1 MKRAL
6 MACAVLATLALSLTA
21 LADTTT
27 KAAGTVAGTTTA
39 KAEMAAKAATTDM
52 AGHVSQLAGATWIDA
67 PGYPA
72 GCKVA
77 ALHKD
82 ATIACAYL
90 KFPAGT
96 KVALHTHPSVH
107 YATVI
112 SGTGSFGFGA
122 DTKGSPMAA
131 GDFVYV
137 PAGAPHW
144 ITATTDVIVFGAMM
158 GPEGTTYVN
167 PADDPAKGSAT
178 AH

>member
-6 MACAVLATLALSLTA
+6 MACALLATLALSITA
-21 LADTTT
+21 LADNAT
-27 KAAGTVAGTTTA
+27 KATGTAAGTTAA
-39 KAEMAAKAATTDM
+39 KAETAGKAAAADM
-52 AGHVSQLAGATWIDA
+52 MGHMQKLAGATWIDA

-96 KVALHTHPSVH
+96 KMAAHTHPAAH

-112 SGTGSFGFGA
+112 
-122 DTKGSPMAA
+122 
-131 GDFVYV
+131 
-137 PAGAPHW
+137 
-144 ITATTDVIVFGAMM
+144 
-158 GPEGTTYVN
+158 
-167 PADDPAKGSAT
+167 
-178 AH
+178 